1 MKSICLVL
9 PYFGKFNPYFSLF
22 LESCRCNPTVNWLVY
37 TDCTDEYDWPPN
49 VRKVRTTF
57 DAFKTRFCSHFD
69 FDIVLDRPYK
79 LCDYKPAYGE
89 VLADDLQGFDFWGHC
104 DCDMIFGNI
113 RRFLSDEILSQYAK
127 IFSRGHLTLYRNDP
141 ETNSYYRR
149 QTLLPISQVFGDT
162 QIYAFDE
169 WSGISKAW
177 EHDGLPFYD
186 ELIMDDIAAGFE
198 GFHLTKELTGRYS
211 PYKAH
216 QTDLSGRYKKMKHIM
231 YSFHKGELLRLWT
244 EKGTAYSEPVLYA
257 HFQKRC
263 MSVSVPDYSD
273 SFLIANDSFIPF
285 KGDLKA
291 SEIKQRTGSSFSIR
305 NHYINTRRA
314 LYDILLKIKSP
325 S

>member
-1 MKSICLVL
+1 MTS
-9 PYFGKFNPYFSLF
+9 
-22 LESCRCNPTVNWLVY
+22 
-37 TDCTDEYDWPPN
+37 
-49 VRKVRTTF
+49 
-57 DAFKTRFCSHFD
+57 
-69 FDIVLDRPYK
+69 
-79 LCDYKPAYGE
+79 
-89 VLADDLQGFDFWGHC
+89 
-104 DCDMIFGNI
+104 
-113 RRFLSDEILSQYAK
+113 
-127 IFSRGHLTLYRNDP
+127 
-141 ETNSYYRR
+141 
-149 QTLLPISQVFGDT
+149 
-162 QIYAFDE
+162 
-169 WSGISKAW
+169 
-177 EHDGLPFYD
+177 
-186 ELIMDDIAAGFE
+186 MDDIAAGFE